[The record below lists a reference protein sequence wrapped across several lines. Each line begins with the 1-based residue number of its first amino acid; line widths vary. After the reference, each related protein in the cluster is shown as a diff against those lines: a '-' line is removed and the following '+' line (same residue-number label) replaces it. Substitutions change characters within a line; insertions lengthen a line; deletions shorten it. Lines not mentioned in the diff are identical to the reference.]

1 MRENAGVTGKK
12 TFLGEIVKNRTLY
25 MMFLPTLV
33 YFVVFSYLPMAG
45 LYLAFTRY
53 NFNGGIFGSPFVGF
67 KNFEFLFS
75 SGTAYTITAN
85 TVLYN
90 LAFIVVTNSLQVFVA
105 IVLSEL
111 PGKIFKKASQ
121 SVLFLPYFISYVILS
136 VFIYNLFNYEHGFV
150 NSTLKTIGIK
160 PIDVYNNPAPWKFII
175 LFFYIWKNLGYG
187 SVIYFA
193 SIMNISQD
201 YYEASEIDGANV
213 LQQIRHITIPSI
225 MPTFVLLFLFSLGTI
240 LRGQFE
246 LFYQLI
252 GDNGVLYDATDIID
266 TYVYRSL
273 QRNFDYG
280 LGTAAGL
287 YQSFFGLILIVT
299 VNTLVKRRHP
309 EYALF

>member
-75 SGTAYTITAN
+75 SGTAYTITVN

-136 VFIYNLFNYEHGFV
+136 VFIYNLFNYEHGFM
-150 NSTLKTIGIK
+150 NSTLKTFGLK
-160 PIDVYNNPAPWKFII
+160 PVDVYNNPAPWKFII